1 MTGRL
6 TCQDAVHATVIRP
19 VGYIGIRMG
28 SSVRDKI
35 VEAALDRFHTLGFN
49 GCGVQEIVDKAGV
62 PKGSFYNYF
71 KAKELLA
78 VEVLKE
84 YADGSRREILS
95 DKAVAPIKRLRA
107 HFEFLASRY
116 ARFGYSK
123 GCLIG
128 NIAAETS
135 DDMPIVRKALVRVL
149 ANWTE
154 LVANVIRDGQADGS
168 MDARLDAEEI
178 ARFLISSWEGAVIRM
193 KIANSRQPLDDF
205 FSLAF
210 RLFDRGDASPTRSAR
225 SRRAPKRRRA
235 P

>member
-1 MTGRL
+1 
-6 TCQDAVHATVIRP
+6 
-19 VGYIGIRMG
+19 MG

-84 YADGSRREILS
+84 YADGSRREMLS
-95 DKAVAPIKRLRA
+95 DKSVAPIKRIRA

-128 NIAAETS
+128 NMAAETS
-135 DDMPIVRKALVRVL
+135 GDMPIVRKALARVL

-154 LVANVIRDGQADGS
+154 LVANAIRDGQADGS
-168 MDARLDAEEI
+168 IDARLDAEEI

-193 KIANSRQPLDDF
+193 KIVNSRQPLDDF
-205 FSLAF
+205 FSLGF
-210 RLFDRGDASPTRSAR
+210 RLFNQSDASLSSSHRRGSTRPAR
-225 SRRAPKRRRA
+225 TKRAPKRR
-235 P
+235 PK

>member
-1 MTGRL
+1 
-6 TCQDAVHATVIRP
+6 
-19 VGYIGIRMG
+19 MG
-28 SSVRDKI
+28 LSVRDKI

-49 GCGVQEIVDKAGV
+49 ACGVQEIVDKAGI

-78 VEVLKE
+78 VEVLKA

-95 DKAVAPIKRLRA
+95 DKTIAPVKRLRA

-116 ARFGYSK
+116 ARFGYTK

-135 DDMPIVRKALVRVL
+135 DAMPVVRKALARVL

-154 LVANVIRDGQADGS
+154 LLAGAIRDGQADGS
-168 MDARLDAEEI
+168 IDARLDAEKI
-178 ARFLISSWEGAVIRM
+178 ARFLINSWEGAVIRM
-193 KIANSRQPLDDF
+193 KIANSKQPLDDF
-205 FSLAF
+205 FSVAF
-210 RLFDRGDASPTRSAR
+210 PLFYPSAPQNLSPKRKRAASRPK
-225 SRRAPKRRRA
+225 SRRTR
-235 P
+235 

>member
-1 MTGRL
+1 
-6 TCQDAVHATVIRP
+6 
-19 VGYIGIRMG
+19 MG

-35 VEAALDRFHTLGFN
+35 VEAALDRFHALGFN

-78 VEVLKE
+78 VAVLKA
-84 YADGSRREILS
+84 YAEGSRREMLS
-95 DKAVAPIKRLRA
+95 DKAIAPVKRLRA

-116 ARFGYSK
+116 ARVGYGK

-135 DDMPIVRKALVRVL
+135 DEMPVVRKALARVL

-154 LVANVIRDGQADGS
+154 LVAGAIRDGQADGS
-168 MDARLDAEEI
+168 IDARLDAEKI
-178 ARFLISSWEGAVIRM
+178 ARFLINSWEGAVIRM
-193 KIANSRQPLDDF
+193 KIANSKQPLDDF
-205 FSLAF
+205 FSVAF
-210 RLFDRGDASPTRSAR
+210 PLFNRNDASQNSSPKRGATDSAR
-225 SRRAPKRRRA
+225 SKRAPIRRPARRAP
-235 P
+235 